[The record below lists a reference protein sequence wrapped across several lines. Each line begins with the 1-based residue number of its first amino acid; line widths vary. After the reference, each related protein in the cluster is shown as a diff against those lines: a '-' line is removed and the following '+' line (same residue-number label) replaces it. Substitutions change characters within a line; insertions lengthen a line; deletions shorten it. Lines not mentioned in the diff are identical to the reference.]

1 MSIFWT
7 DKRTDLSGSRWEVW
21 ERYYQDT
28 MDWPAFKSKVIEFNP
43 SLNNDSR
50 WLFVKGWIY
59 YMPIKQQPTTPEPPS
74 PEIDF
79 DDVKVRSRLI
89 QQLLKMDEKYTGVPD
104 GILKESSLIVIS
116 QYEGIKTN
124 WTSEQKAIGFI
135 QLKAKEQHIET
146 GELDGYW
153 GPQTEYAAELLYQIL
168 TKGKTEEHWRP
179 EEINEQPSISWPK
192 QYSEAF
198 YSFFGEK
205 GKNLSYLTPPYPH
218 FLSWNTAQQAK
229 KIQCHKKVKES
240 LEKILVTV
248 REHYGLEEIKKMR
261 LDRWGGCFNDRS
273 IRGGSKPSMHSWGIA
288 MDYDPSNNKLRW
300 GRDRAQFAKPE
311 YNKWWQI
318 WEQEGWVSLG
328 RQRNFDWMHVQAAR
342 IY

>member
-21 ERYYQDT
+21 EKYYQDT
-28 MDWPAFKSKVIEFNP
+28 IDWVSFKNKVLEFNP

-59 YMPIKQQPTTPEPPS
+59 YMPTKQQIATHYPVS
-74 PEIDF
+74 AEIDF
-79 DDVKVRSRLI
+79 DDEKSRYKLV
-89 QQLLKMDEKYTGVPD
+89 QQLLKNDGKYSGELN
-104 GILKESSLIVIS
+104 GIIDDTCLNTIL
-116 QYEGIKTN
+116 QYEGIKPD
-124 WTSEQKAIGFI
+124 WTVYQKIVGLLQI
-135 QLKAKEQHIET
+135 MAKKYNIET
-146 GELDGYW
+146 GKIDGYW
-153 GPQTEYAAELLYQIL
+153 GPQTEYASELLHQYLIN
-168 TKGKTEEHWRP
+168 GKLEENWRP
-179 EEINEQPSISWPK
+179 EDIEKQTKQIWLK
-192 QYSEAF
+192 QYTDEF
-198 YSFFGEK
+198 YSFYGEK
-205 GKNLSYLTPPYPH
+205 GKNQTLFTPPYPH
-218 FLSWNTAQQAK
+218 FFSWNTSQQAK

-240 LEKILVTV
+240 LEKILIAV
-248 REHYGLEEIKKMR
+248 RDHYGLEEIKRLR
-261 LDRWGGCFNDRS
+261 LDMWGGCFNDRP

-342 IY
+342 VH